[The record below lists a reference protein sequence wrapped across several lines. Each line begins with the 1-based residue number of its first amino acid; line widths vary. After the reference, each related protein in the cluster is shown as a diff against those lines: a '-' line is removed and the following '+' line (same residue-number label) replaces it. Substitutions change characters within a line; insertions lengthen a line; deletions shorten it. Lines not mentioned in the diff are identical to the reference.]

1 MAVVATG
8 FFDGV
13 HLGHRQ
19 VIQTLVSSARQRGEE
34 AIVVT
39 FAQHPRAVLQQ
50 DARILRLLNSPQEK
64 EALLRALGV
73 DRVETLSFDR
83 SFARLTAEEYLRTV
97 LCDRLGATLLVLGYD
112 NRLGSDCL
120 GPDALR
126 PLAESLGLEV
136 TIVPPTSAA
145 KQFGSSP
152 LKTSGV
158 AGPLPLTMPPDKDK
172 SPWKGAQGVEG
183 QASLLARFSGAT
195 AETADF
201 AAEVVIS
208 STKIRA
214 CLEEGRVED
223 AAAMLG
229 YPYGLRGVVV
239 SGKQLGRELGFP
251 TANLRLYDPMKLVP
265 AKGVYLTEVE
275 VLGGHYW
282 GMTNVGDVI
291 ETNIFDFNED
301 IYGLDLSIRFR
312 RHLRA
317 MRSFDS
323 LDALSAQ
330 LAADRDTCRA
340 LLASG
345 SGSPAA

>member
-64 EALLRALGV
+64 EALLRGLGV
-73 DRVETLSFDR
+73 DRVETLPFDR
-83 SFARLTAEEYLRTV
+83 AFARLTAEDYIRDVLR
-97 LCDRLGATLLVLGYD
+97 DRLGATRLVLGYD

-120 GPDALR
+120 GPDAIR
-126 PLAESLGLEV
+126 PLAESLGLA
-136 TIVPPTSAA
+136 I
-145 KQFGSSP
+145 
-152 LKTSGV
+152 
-158 AGPLPLTMPPDKDK
+158 
-172 SPWKGAQGVEG
+172 
-183 QASLLARFSGAT
+183 
-195 AETADF
+195 
-201 AAEVVIS
+201 EVVPASSASDIVVS
-208 STKIRA
+208 STKIRKA
-214 CLEEGRVED
+214 LEEGRVED
-223 AAAMLG
+223 AEAMLG
-229 YPYGLRGVVV
+229 YAYGLRGVVV
-239 SGKQLGRELGFP
+239 SGKQLGRKLGFP
-251 TANLRLYDPMKLVP
+251 TANLRLYDPLKLVP
-265 AKGVYLTEVE
+265 AQGVYLTEVE
-275 VLGGHYW
+275 VLGAHYW
-282 GMTNVGDVI
+282 GMTNVGDII

-340 LLASG
+340 LLA
-345 SGSPAA
+345 A